1 MNTQQATRRYTWIAT
16 ASDAAGTH
24 ATVLSHHTTSREAF
38 EAQRH
43 LPHGGY
49 EGPVPVD
56 MYPVGK
62 RFPITPGL
70 EHKAA

>member
-1 MNTQQATRRYTWIAT
+1 MNASTTRRYTWIAT
-16 ASDAAGTH
+16 TTDAAGTH
-24 ATVLSHHTTSREAF
+24 ATVLSHHATSREAF
-38 EAQRH
+38 EAQRE